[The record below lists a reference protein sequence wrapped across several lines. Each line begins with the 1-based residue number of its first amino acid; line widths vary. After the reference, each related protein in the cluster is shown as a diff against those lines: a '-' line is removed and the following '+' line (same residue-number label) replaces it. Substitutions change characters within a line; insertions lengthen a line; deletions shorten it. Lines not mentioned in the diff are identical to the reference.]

1 MSYQS
6 SKHLF
11 IIPIISIMSISYKTI
26 GNNFKW
32 PFIAAKWSEFLHFFR
47 DFKYLYHFESL
58 NAVLYLSVHNWTEF
72 LVDFNMGESLGL
84 GKKSSGP
91 ETDTETWSWFR
102 LLIPKPG
109 FGRTLLQGI
118 RVLWRLQ
125 LNWDSQLGRLRTTSV
140 LVRAFWNFKRKVLKY
155 SRNCS
160 LHNTLDTKLGETPHK
175 DATLA
180 VLFLWEV
187 IT

>member
-91 ETDTETWSWFR
+91 ETNTETWSWF
-102 LLIPKPG
+102 LLPIPKPN
-109 FGRTLLQGI
+109 FGRRYRNQI
-118 RVLWRLQ
+118 
-125 LNWDSQLGRLRTTSV
+125 SV
-140 LVRAFWNFKRKVLKY
+140 VHY
-155 SRNCS
+155 
-160 LHNTLDTKLGETPHK
+160 LGESTTQGYNENSCKNVTPNWK
-175 DATLA
+175 TWLISLRYGRTQTLPSRPSA
-180 VLFLWEV
+180 QNYPRMYDVAKQNQ
-187 IT
+187 TSHP

>member
-1 MSYQS
+1 MESITSRDLQEFFMSYQS

-58 NAVLYLSVHNWTEF
+58 NAVLYLSVHNWTKF
-72 LVDFNMGESLGL
+72 LVDFDMGESLGL

-102 LLIPKPG
+102 LPIPKPG
-109 FGRTLLQGI
+109 FGRTLGDPKFGNFI
-118 RVLWRLQ
+118 WLQ
-125 LNWDSQLGRLRTTSV
+125 LILGQKPYLCPV
-140 LVRAFWNFKRKVLKY
+140 
-155 SRNCS
+155 
-160 LHNTLDTKLGETPHK
+160 
-175 DATLA
+175 
-180 VLFLWEV
+180 
-187 IT
+187 